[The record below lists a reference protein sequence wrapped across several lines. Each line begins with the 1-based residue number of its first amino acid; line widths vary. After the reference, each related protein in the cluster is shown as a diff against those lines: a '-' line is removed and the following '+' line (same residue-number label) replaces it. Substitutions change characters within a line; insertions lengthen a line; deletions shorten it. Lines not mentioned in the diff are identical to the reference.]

1 MNRVE
6 IVNYALTRLGGR
18 RIANLESENSEEAKA
33 MNLLFEDTVREVLQL
48 HPWPDA
54 IKRSTVAE
62 VSGGADYTDREYR
75 YQLPLDLVWLMD
87 ILDST
92 TYYPIRNLLTSE
104 SPGPNRK
111 TVWDREGS
119 TILCDISPC
128 FIKYVYY
135 PIDMNVFSVT
145 LARAM
150 GVKLAHAAA
159 MRLGRDPQVQGA
171 LFQEASIAI
180 TLAKAASG
188 LDGQGQF
195 HETKTWGDYR

>member
-62 VSGGADYTDREYR
+62 IADGADYTDRDYR
-75 YQLPLDLVWLMD
+75 YQLPTDLIWMMD
-87 ILDST
+87 ILDSS
-92 TYYPIRNLLTSE
+92 TYYPIRKLLATE
-104 SPGPNRK
+104 GPGPNRA

-128 FIKYVYY
+128 LIKYIYY
-135 PIDMNVFSVT
+135 PTDMNVLSVT

-150 GVKLAHAAA
+150 GVRLAHAAS
-159 MRLGRDPQVQGA
+159 MRLGRDPQTQA
-171 LFQEASIAI
+171 QLFQESAMAI